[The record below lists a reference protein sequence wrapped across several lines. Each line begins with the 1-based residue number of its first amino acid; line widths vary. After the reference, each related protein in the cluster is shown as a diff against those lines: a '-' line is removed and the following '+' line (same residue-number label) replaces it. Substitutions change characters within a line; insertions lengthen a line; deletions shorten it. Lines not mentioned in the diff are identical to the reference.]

1 MGTPAPSPAL
11 RRENLRNPLTNARE
25 IYANRRTD
33 VLRTEVILSTV
44 RPAGPPGSNLVLTAP
59 ATRTG
64 ACHHPP
70 LLTQESPQ

>member
-1 MGTPAPSPAL
+1 MGTPAPSPAH

-33 VLRTEVILSTV
+33 VLRSEVILSTV
-44 RPAGPPGSNLVLTAP
+44 RPTGTPGSNLMLTAP

-64 ACHHPP
+64 AGLHPP